1 MDESVRFEE
10 VATIRP
16 DGGFNIF
23 HASVVPD
30 NMVLPEEYVYMK
42 NWCGPM
48 WNEQGGYILWQID
61 SEWSDRGELDA
72 FRYQMDSRRALSLYE
87 REFEERLSKDEYA
100 WLSEQGFIKTNGDY
114 NGQFKSEWQIVCLEN
129 KEIQLKLLAIGDRI
143 KEKYKDEFDALK
155 APYAEAVL
163 NSIPP
168 HMRKVRAYEL
178 QFVFHS
184 DGWFLLH
191 CIVALLHNG
200 KLKEPTEGQKKALTT
215 LIINT

>member
-1 MDESVRFEE
+1 MKESLK
-10 VATIRP
+10 
-16 DGGFNIF
+16 
-23 HASVVPD
+23 SVYQR
-30 NMVLPEEYVYMK
+30 MSTH
-42 NWCGPM
+42 
-48 WNEQGGYILWQID
+48 GYQN
-61 SEWSDRGELDA
+61 RGL
-72 FRYQMDSRRALSLYE
+72 
-87 REFEERLSKDEYA
+87 
-100 WLSEQGFIKTNGDY
+100 IKINGDY